1 MKTMSINNQGSQNSI
16 RCLQHPATWISIAV
30 LLINDHILK
39 NLSPSFLT
47 GKLSDFAGLFF
58 FPFIVALG
66 LSLALASFKLSTRD
80 VGIIAFVTVAVCF
93 TLIKTNPFINSL
105 ATQITALFGIPS
117 RFALDPTDVIA
128 VSIMLPAWSIWKN
141 YQPVKS
147 IKSAYIALAIGSL
160 AAIATSPPEWTVSNV
175 TNLEYY
181 KDGVVFAADRDGW
194 GEFSYPVAISKDF
207 GKTWELARE
216 SNIEEKGLPLKLCG
230 HLNPEICYQV
240 TKNQHLQQLVNN
252 ETWIDVNQLGNT
264 QVYDLILFEE
274 DGKEIVIA
282 ANGEY
287 GIWRREL
294 PNGEW
299 TKISVLRA
307 NK

>member
-1 MKTMSINNQGSQNSI
+1 MEINNQGFQNSI
-16 RCLQHPATWISIAV
+16 RCLQHPTTWVSIAV

-39 NLSPSFLT
+39 NLCPSFLT

-66 LSLALASFKLSTRD
+66 LSLILARFKFSTRNI
-80 VGIIAFVTVAVCF
+80 GIIAFVSVAIWF
-93 TLIKTNPFINSL
+93 TLIKTVQPINSL
-105 ATQITALFGIPS
+105 ATQITLLLGIPS
-117 RFALDPTDVIA
+117 RFILDSTDVIA
-128 VSIMLPAWSIWKN
+128 VSIMFPAWLIWGK

-147 IKSAYIALAIGSL
+147 FKLAYIVLAIGSL
-160 AAIATSPPEWTVSNV
+160 AAMATSPREWTVFKV

-181 KDGVVFAADRDGW
+181 KEGIVFAADRDG
-194 GEFSYPVAISKDF
+194 GGKFSYPVAKSLDF
-207 GKTWELARE
+207 GVTWELDNQQ
-216 SNIEEKGLPLKLCG
+216 SNIEEKGLPIKLCG

-240 TKNQHLQQLVNN
+240 TNNEHLQELINH
-252 ETWIDVNQLGNT
+252 ETWGNVKQFENT
-264 QVYDLILFEE
+264 QVYDLILFEQ
-274 DGKEIVIA
+274 DSKEIVIV

-299 TKISVLRA
+299 AKISVLHA